1 MFGAVISQ
9 IGNSGRP
16 IVTELTLI
24 ILETEPVEGRVHG
37 FGEFGGNDVVCDP
50 SSGQV
55 FSLEVW
61 PWLGPAHF
69 NESLVEGVHLLGG
82 DKEVREFQFDCGVH
96 DKFDDLGESE
106 E

>member
-1 MFGAVISQ
+1 MK
-9 IGNSGRP
+9 
-16 IVTELTLI
+16 LI
-24 ILETEPVEGRVHG
+24 LRIPAADPVEANVHG
-37 FGEFGGNDVVCDP
+37 FGAFGDGGIICDP

-69 NESLVEGVHLLGG
+69 NESLVEGVHLLGS